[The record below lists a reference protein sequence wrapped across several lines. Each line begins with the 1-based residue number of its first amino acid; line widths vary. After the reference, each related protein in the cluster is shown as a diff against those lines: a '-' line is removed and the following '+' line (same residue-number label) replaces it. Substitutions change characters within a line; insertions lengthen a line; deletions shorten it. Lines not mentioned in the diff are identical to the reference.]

1 MQPQHAF
8 GCFPSK
14 AQKWEKHKPRS
25 PPAALSGPCV
35 LWLEWKSGERHRQ
48 EGYEGRQGEEGSER
62 GKECHQHFG
71 CRRRQKRE
79 REGERVPRRVER
91 WLSTTKSLA
100 VLTDQTVLCI
110 RAAWH
115 FFSFFLKKCKYRF
128 RMLQQKMFP
137 FPPGL
142 VTQQQQQQL
151 QQRFQKLSSA
161 VPCAHESS
169 AQHEWEE
176 SCSQTPASQRGE
188 RETER
193 EGGRESVTGVRH
205 LAAQMRYSGC
215 PGALLHGVCRWQ
227 HWTLV
232 FLISFCTG
240 WTAVIK
246 GYPFFLKIY
255 IYFLRDPHAHFD
267 WLLCS
272 SWPHAEQHCSVF
284 ISHCPMWCIHACAP
298 LCGRF
303 GMYSWVHA
311 L

>member
-1 MQPQHAF
+1 MQPQRAF

-14 AQKWEKHKPRS
+14 AQKWQKHKPRS

-35 LWLEWKSGERHRQ
+35 LWLECKLGERHRQ

-62 GKECHQHFG
+62 EKKCHQHFG

-79 REGERVPRRVER
+79 REGEKVPRRVER
-91 WLSTTKSLA
+91 WQSTTKSLA

-115 FFSFFLKKCKYRF
+115 FFFFLFKKKCKYRF

-169 AQHEWEE
+169 AQHEREE

-193 EGGRESVTGVRH
+193 GRGRERVSDRS
-205 LAAQMRYSGC
+205 AS
-215 PGALLHGVCRWQ
+215 PGGANALQRVSRR
-227 HWTLV
+227 T
-232 FLISFCTG
+232 T
-240 WTAVIK
+240 
-246 GYPFFLKIY
+246 P
-255 IYFLRDPHAHFD
+255 
-267 WLLCS
+267 
-272 SWPHAEQHCSVF
+272 
-284 ISHCPMWCIHACAP
+284 WC
-298 LCGRF
+298 
-303 GMYSWVHA
+303 V
-311 L
+311 

>member
-1 MQPQHAF
+1 MQPQRAF

-14 AQKWEKHKPRS
+14 AQKWQKHKPRS

-35 LWLEWKSGERHRQ
+35 LWLECKLGERHRQ

-62 GKECHQHFG
+62 EKKCHQHFG

-79 REGERVPRRVER
+79 REGEKVPRRVER
-91 WLSTTKSLA
+91 WQSTTKSLA

-115 FFSFFLKKCKYRF
+115 FFFFLFKKNVNIDLGCCSRRCFHSRRDWSHSNSSSSCSNGSK
-128 RMLQQKMFP
+128 
-137 FPPGL
+137 
-142 VTQQQQQQL
+142 
-151 QQRFQKLSSA
+151 SSA
-161 VPCAHESS
+161 LQFRAHTRAALNMNERR
-169 AQHEWEE
+169 AAVRLRHPKE
-176 SCSQTPASQRGE
+176 E
-188 RETER
+188 RERPREG

-246 GYPFFLKIY
+246 GYTF
-255 IYFLRDPHAHFD
+255 
-267 WLLCS
+267 
-272 SWPHAEQHCSVF
+272 
-284 ISHCPMWCIHACAP
+284 
-298 LCGRF
+298 
-303 GMYSWVHA
+303 
-311 L
+311 